1 MAAITV
7 KYVIKC
13 ALYPLALVATCVLM
27 RVTEFLI
34 LAFSSYSFIAHL
46 IGRLGWIFLCGYLA
60 TRFFRGRNRV
70 LALLTIV
77 SSIIG
82 FGAAEALDLRNAL
95 RVLYAAEIALV
106 SNYDQHCKPPE
117 GAETDGTVFRLCDR
131 QDWDAGERT
140 VAVLHVQGNPS
151 GLMTQ
156 RLDSPPDG
164 RAFPL
169 RSLSLPF
176 GIAKYEATHI
186 CDQYYLVLFENEP
199 VGR

>member
-1 MAAITV
+1 
-7 KYVIKC
+7 
-13 ALYPLALVATCVLM
+13 M

-77 SSIIG
+77 SGVIG
-82 FGAAEALDLRNAL
+82 FRAAESLDLRNAL
-95 RVLYAAEIALV
+95 RALYAAEIDLV
-106 SNYDQHCKPPE
+106 SDYDQRCKPPE
-117 GAETDGTVFRLCDR
+117 GADADGTVLRLCDR

-140 VAVLHVQGNPS
+140 VAVLYVQGDPS
-151 GLMTQ
+151 GLMTH
-156 RLDSPPDG
+156 RLDSPSVG
-164 RAFPL
+164 RASSL

-186 CDQYYLVLFENEP
+186 CDQYYMVLFENEP
-199 VGR
+199 VGRPAKPFQ